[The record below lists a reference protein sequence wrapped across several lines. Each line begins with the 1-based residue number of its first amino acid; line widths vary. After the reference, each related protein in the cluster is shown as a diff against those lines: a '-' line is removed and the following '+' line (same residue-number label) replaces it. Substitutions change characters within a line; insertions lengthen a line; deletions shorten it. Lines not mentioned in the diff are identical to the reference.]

1 MVQALKQSCLSKI
14 LMKPMYFLNRFRH
27 TFCVCFLMVLTWS
40 AFSNIL
46 QNDFID
52 LDDTEYIVDNPYV
65 RMGLT
70 FESVRW
76 AFTTVFLGNWHP
88 LTLLSH
94 MADVELFGLHPA
106 GHHLTSLL
114 LHLLTVVAL
123 FEWLRRV
130 TGSLWCAFATALF
143 FSIHPL
149 RVESVAWAAERK
161 DVLCGFFG
169 ILALAAYCAF
179 TKKKTFFSYGLTFL
193 LLLLGLLAKGM
204 LVTWPLVFL
213 LLDVWPLERVK
224 TRKDLKPLVFEKIPF
239 FLLTIGFC
247 FILYFA
253 QKQGGAQTDWTVYP
267 LRYRLENAAMSY
279 FRYLAKLFY
288 PTNLSV
294 LYPLRPDFSLI
305 RLGLSLVALLGISVF
320 FWLQY
325 RRRPWLFVGWFW
337 YLLVLLPVIG
347 LVQIGRQ
354 AMADRYTYLPS
365 IGVGIALFWTVREWT
380 RARPVRR
387 AFAGILCTAG
397 FAALLVSTWIQTYR
411 WKDTI
416 TLFEHSIRVTG
427 DNPTLEVNLAYRLA
441 QAGQLERAIEISE
454 SVLERYPNLFQCAV
468 NLGSFHLKK
477 KSYENALFYL
487 QKAMAIRPKNRPE
500 ILGYIGEVYL
510 QSRQIEAAERTL
522 QEALRDSPQNA
533 RLLNTLGEV
542 RCLQGRTAE
551 AVNAWRRSLEQNPH
565 FSPAGE
571 NLAWTLAVCEEEA
584 VRHPQE
590 ALFVI
595 QQFLN
600 LLGPTAR
607 RLDILAAAYAAV
619 GDFPQAAAAAQEA
632 RHLAQQEQNTNLL
645 SEIDARLQLY
655 QQGKSFLEKVC
666 GQKVQ

>member
-1 MVQALKQSCLSKI
+1 MVQSTKKNYFSSCSRN
-14 LMKPMYFLNRFRH
+14 FVA
-27 TFCVCFLMVLTWS
+27 VCLLIILTWS

-52 LDDTEYIVDNPYV
+52 FDDTEYIVDNPYV

-70 FESVRW
+70 LESIRW

-114 LHLLTVVAL
+114 LHLLTAIAL
-123 FEWLRRV
+123 FEWLRRA
-130 TGSLWCAFATALF
+130 TGSLWCAFAAALF

-149 RVESVAWAAERK
+149 RAESVAWAAERK

-169 ILALAAYCAF
+169 VLTLAAYCAF
-179 TKKKTFFSYGLTFL
+179 TKKKTFSSYGLTFL
-193 LLLLGLLAKGM
+193 LLSLGLLAKGM

-213 LLDVWPLERVK
+213 LLDVWPLERMK
-224 TRKDLKPLVFEKIPF
+224 TIKDLKPLLLEKIPF
-239 FLLTIGFC
+239 FLLCIGFC
-247 FILYFA
+247 FVLYFA

-267 LRYRLENAAMSY
+267 LRYRLENAAVSY
-279 FRYLAKLFY
+279 FRYLSKIFY

-305 RLGLSLVALLGISVF
+305 RLGFSLGALLGISVF
-320 FWLQY
+320 FGLQS

-337 YLLVLLPVIG
+337 YLIVLLPVIG

-365 IGVGIALFWTVREWT
+365 IGAGIALFWAVREWT
-380 RARPVRR
+380 RARPGRIVS
-387 AFAGILCTAG
+387 AGVLCAAG
-397 FAALLVSTWIQTYR
+397 FAALLFGTWIQTYR

-416 TLFEHSIRVTG
+416 TLFEHSIQVTG

-441 QAGQLERAIEISE
+441 QTGQLDRAIEMSE

-477 KSYENALFYL
+477 NNYEKALFYL
-487 QKAMAIRPKNRPE
+487 QKALAIRPKNHSE
-500 ILGYIGEVYL
+500 ILGYIAEVYL
-510 QSRQIEAAERTL
+510 RSRQIEAAEKTL
-522 QEALRDSPQNA
+522 LEALQDSPRNA
-533 RLLNTLGEV
+533 RLLNALGEV

-551 AVNAWRRSLEQNPH
+551 AVNAWRQSLEQNPY
-565 FSPAGE
+565 FSPAEE
-571 NLAWTLAVCEEEA
+571 NLAWVLAVCEEDA
-584 VRHPQE
+584 VRRPQE
-590 ALFVI
+590 ALSLSRHLVRLF
-595 QQFLN
+595 
-600 LLGPTAR
+600 GPTAR

-619 GDFPQAAAAAQEA
+619 GDFPQAATTAQEA
-632 RHLAQQEQNTNLL
+632 WNLAYQNKNTTLL
-645 SEIDARLQLY
+645 SEIETRLQLY

-666 GQKVQ
+666 GQEVE